1 MTNIENNDFEFA
13 HKSET
18 VDHYSGKSYSYGQLV
33 WHRFLRNKGAVISAV
48 VLIIIALIAVLAPHL
63 SQYSPT
69 TPYPNQSNLAP
80 GVNGHWFGTDN
91 LGRDIFVR
99 VAAGT
104 SVSLRVALVAMAIDL
119 VIGTSYGLI
128 SGYFGGKIDLFMQR
142 ITEILSTIPMIIIVT
157 LLVLVMKP
165 GLVSIITAMMI
176 VGWINMSRIVRAQVL
191 ELKTSEYVLSAK
203 TMGESDIKIIF
214 SQILPNTLGQIITTF
229 MLSIP
234 NAIFLEAF
242 LAFIGLGVPAPLA
255 SLGTM
260 INDGYT
266 QAIVYPYMVIFPVLF
281 LALIMLSFNI
291 IADGLR
297 DAIEGS

>member
-1 MTNIENNDFEFA
+1 MTNKTNTDFTFVSKPEI
-13 HKSET
+13 
-18 VDHYSGKSYSYGQLV
+18 VDHYAGKSASYGQLV
-33 WHRFLRNKGAVISAV
+33 WRRFLRNKGAVVSAI
-48 VLIIIALIAVLAPHL
+48 VLIVIALIAFLAPYL
-63 SQYSPT
+63 SQFSPT
-69 TPYPNQSNLAP
+69 TPYPSQSNLAP
-80 GVNGHWFGTDN
+80 GTSGHWFGTDN

-128 SGYFGGKIDLFMQR
+128 SGYFGGKVDLFMQR

-157 LLVLVMKP
+157 LLVLVMRP

-191 ELKTSEYVLSAK
+191 ELKTREFVLSAK
-203 TMGESDIKIIF
+203 TMGEANSKIIF
-214 SQILPNTLGQIITTF
+214 SQILPNALGQIITTF
-229 MLSIP
+229 MLSVP

-297 DAIEGS
+297 DALEGS

>member
-1 MTNIENNDFEFA
+1 MINENDEFTFA
-13 HKSET
+13 KKRE
-18 VDHYSGKSYSYGQLV
+18 VIDHYTGKSYSFGQLV
-33 WHRFLRNKGAVISAV
+33 WHRFLKNKGAVVSVI
-48 VLIIIALIAVLAPHL
+48 VLIIIALIAFLAPHL
-63 SQYSPT
+63 SRFSPN
-69 TPYPNQSNLAP
+69 TPCPSQSNLAP
-80 GVNGHWFGTDN
+80 GMAGHWFGTDN

-104 SVSLRVALVAMAIDL
+104 SVSLEVALVAMIIDL

-128 SGYFGGKIDLFMQR
+128 SGYFGGKVDLFMQR

-165 GLVSIITAMMI
+165 GLISIIMAMMM

-191 ELKTSEYVLSAK
+191 ELKSSEYVLSAQ
-203 TMGESDIKIIF
+203 TMGESNLKIIF
-214 SQILPNTLGQIITTF
+214 SQILPNALGQIITTF

-260 INDGYT
+260 INDGYS

-297 DAIEGS
+297 DAIEGN

>member
-48 VLIIIALIAVLAPHL
+48 VLIIIALIAILAPYL

-128 SGYFGGKIDLFMQR
+128 SGYFGGK
-142 ITEILSTIPMIIIVT
+142 
-157 LLVLVMKP
+157 
-165 GLVSIITAMMI
+165 
-176 VGWINMSRIVRAQVL
+176 
-191 ELKTSEYVLSAK
+191 
-203 TMGESDIKIIF
+203 
-214 SQILPNTLGQIITTF
+214 
-229 MLSIP
+229 
-234 NAIFLEAF
+234 
-242 LAFIGLGVPAPLA
+242 
-255 SLGTM
+255 
-260 INDGYT
+260 
-266 QAIVYPYMVIFPVLF
+266 
-281 LALIMLSFNI
+281 
-291 IADGLR
+291 
-297 DAIEGS
+297 